1 MKKTVLSYWI
11 TKSIRMLVIIVMYN
25 DNPSRWET
33 YNEISDKNTSM
44 LSILVAVICSMAAIL
59 VYERQRIREIEAE
72 SAEI

>member
-1 MKKTVLSYWI
+1 
-11 TKSIRMLVIIVMYN
+11 MYN

>member
-1 MKKTVLSYWI
+1 
-11 TKSIRMLVIIVMYN
+11 MLVIIVMYN